1 MDRSDQNHR
10 KTQIVARYYN
20 NGWNHNSGKFLAR
33 GKSDYSEHLQFKMM
47 SIFKAMNGRIGLTVT
62 ILTMSEIL
70 NCWTHLSLTRRAAT
84 L

>member
-1 MDRSDQNHR
+1 MNLSVQNHR
-10 KTQIVARYYN
+10 RTLIVANYYTNGRYYN
-20 NGWNHNSGKFLAR
+20 SSKFFAR
-33 GKSDYSEHLQFKMM
+33 GKSDYNEHLNCKMM